1 MTLRILLI
9 LSLAPMLAAQ
19 TITTG
24 DILYSIKNAGTG
36 STLWPITPST
46 SNDLIALDGS
56 GKLTK
61 LARSTFATAS
71 HNQAWSTITSTPTT
85 LSGYGIGDAITA
97 AAVATTY
104 APLAGPEF
112 TGTVTAPTFYGLG
125 MVIHALNETFPNMIY
140 GDSGFSFNAANDV
153 SGYLD
158 FSAVTGLREW
168 DLPDASG
175 TLLLTTGNAATATLL
190 QTPRA
195 INGFNFDGSADI
207 TVPCA
212 AGTLTGTTLNA
223 TVTASS
229 LTSVG
234 TITSGTWSGSFGAV
248 SGANLTT
255 LNASNLSSGTLPA
268 ARMPALTGDITT
280 TAGTVATTLAST
292 AVTAGSYT
300 NANITVD
307 AKGRLTA
314 ASNGSAGATLG
325 ANTFTAGQTITS
337 GTNSATPV
345 MAANLINN
353 TASISGTQS
362 ASPALVLTGHGYRTG
377 NSTDYT
383 LSARNYLLPVQGS
396 SGNPAASIVW
406 GTNVD
411 GGAYTDVLT
420 ITPGVSGISASLI
433 TLTTPSGS
441 GAIVCAGGM
450 YVGNAA
456 TNGGICGYWT
466 CTAASGAFA
475 SSNRAYPFSLG
486 GDVVFV
492 GDAANILARR
502 NGTTAQ
508 ADRIYNTYT
517 SSTVGE
523 WLTLDWK
530 TVSNVARIAT
540 EKGSGGGSARDLRID
555 TDTVIHATF
564 KTNGDVLLNFDELPT
579 SDPVVKGQLWR
590 SGTALQISA
599 GP

>member
-255 LNASNLSSGTLPA
+255 LNASNLSSGTLAA
-268 ARMPALTGDITT
+268 ARMPALTGDITS

-314 ASNGSAGATLG
+314 ASNGSAGSATRTGVYRTLWLPASAG
-325 ANTFTAGQTITS
+325 IPRTTAGCGVGS
-337 GTNSATPV
+337 YESSTNK
-345 MAANLINN
+345 IN
-353 TASISGTQS
+353 
-362 ASPALVLTGHGYRTG
+362 Y
-377 NSTDYT
+377 DT
-383 LSARNYLLPVQGS
+383 LEF
-396 SGNPAASIVW
+396 
-406 GTNVD
+406 D
-411 GGAYTDVLT
+411 
-420 ITPGVSGISASLI
+420 
-433 TLTTPSGS
+433 
-441 GAIVCAGGM
+441 
-450 YVGNAA
+450 AA
-456 TNGGICGYWT
+456 TDENAQWLIKMPDEWNGSTVKAKVSW
-466 CTAASGAFA
+466 TAASGSGVTYWEVKALA
-475 SSNRAYPFSLG
+475 LTNDDAIDTALGTAATTNDTLTATGDLDETAATGALTISNTPAA
-486 GDVVFV
+486 GDYVLFQ
-492 GDAANILARR
+492 LARD
-502 NGTTAQ
+502 
-508 ADRIYNTYT
+508 ADNASDTLAVDALVLGITIQYLET
-517 SSTVGE
+517 S
-523 WLTLDWK
+523 
-530 TVSNVARIAT
+530 T
-540 EKGSGGGSARDLRID
+540 E
-555 TDTVIHATF
+555 
-564 KTNGDVLLNFDELPT
+564 PT
-579 SDPVVKGQLWR
+579 SW
-590 SGTALQISA
+590 
-599 GP
+599 